1 MANDSSRLRISA
13 VNDVVRIDFVDRDIL
28 DEATIRQIGQDIQR
42 KLEPM
47 TAPKVLMCFTV
58 VEHLS
63 SAALGT
69 LTTVNSLVKKKGGSL
84 RLAEIRPEI
93 LEVFYITKLNKHFSI
108 DESAEAALK
117 ALA

>member
-1 MANDSSRLRISA
+1 
-13 VNDVVRIDFVDRDIL
+13 
-28 DEATIRQIGQDIQR
+28 
-42 KLEPM
+42 
-47 TAPKVLMCFTV
+47 
-58 VEHLS
+58 
-63 SAALGT
+63 
-69 LTTVNSLVKKKGGSL
+69 VKKKGGTL

>member
-1 MANDSSRLRISA
+1 
-13 VNDVVRIDFVDRDIL
+13 
-28 DEATIRQIGQDIQR
+28 
-42 KLEPM
+42 
-47 TAPKVLMCFTV
+47 
-58 VEHLS
+58 
-63 SAALGT
+63 
-69 LTTVNSLVKKKGGSL
+69 KGGTL